1 MIAELFDYLTKTRES
16 RAGFFILLSGGQSPN
31 KSTTDS
37 NTHTPK
43 NRAKRSMGLIRS
55 SDTGRYKE
63 EGKKKTLNN
72 SFEQQALH
80 VCCDC

>member
-1 MIAELFDYLTKTRES
+1 MIAELFEYLTKAREN
-16 RAGFFILLSGGQSPN
+16 RAGFFILLSGAQSPN

-55 SDTGRYKE
+55 SAIRGAIYRRR
-63 EGKKKTLNN
+63 EGKL
-72 SFEQQALH
+72 
-80 VCCDC
+80 